1 MERSGIPTALVTN
14 LVTIAEQ
21 VGAPRIVPGRGIPY
35 PAGDPNLSPEAERAW
50 RRRLVE
56 RALEAV
62 ATPVEQPTV
71 FEVEAEELAGA

>member
-1 MERSGIPTALVTN
+1 MTN

-35 PAGDPNLSPEAERAW
+35 PAGDPSLSSEAESAW

-56 RALEAV
+56 RALDAV
-62 ATPVEQPTV
+62 ATAVEQPTV
-71 FEVEAEELAGA
+71 FDVNAEEMAGA